1 MSELLVIQLS
11 GCSKARDFAYP
22 LVGEA
27 VPLYG
32 PWIKAS
38 VPIRSCFD
46 TRGPTLIR
54 HLSGRPTSL
63 SRISNNQAVGT
74 NIRDVHG
81 TVGSGAASTGTNN
94 ERTNA
99 KTPGMNAKETTV
111 KLVDVSVL
119 RELGSKKRKAVGN
132 VSPIL
137 IQADDSVTG
146 DNEVSKTREVGG
158 TFSIGSSSPA
168 AQANNS
174 EKFGNSFVWKGILN
188 ARDIVANGSCSI
200 IVNGESIDIWWKLWI
215 LWMNYG
221 EFRAVMENVRTIAP
235 GLTCIVKNGEDDF
248 IVWKN
253 SKLGNFSVKGAYW
266 DAQLHRF
273 GDANHLWG
281 WIWNAKV
288 HPHVSMMLWRVCAKA
303 LPTGD
308 IFNQPNHNNCCFC
321 GASLESPMDLF
332 ARGSFANALWNRII
346 HDNDVVWS
354 VDQARR
360 EIHKRYLEFSFVF
373 PSRPSGMGVVLW
385 PFETIHQTS
394 SFVPPM
400 VLAAVLWLQ
409 NWKPFFSVSS
419 GRWTLVGI
427 ESRSRPI
434 LCNWLM
440 LSESRS
446 LLIGN

>member
-1 MSELLVIQLS
+1 MRLEEGEETISKGRNTLKAFQISS

-54 HLSGRPTSL
+54 HLGGRPTSL

-174 EKFGNSFVWKGILN
+174 EKSGSHSFVWKGILN

-215 LWMNYG
+215 PWMNYG

-235 GLTCIVKNGEDDF
+235 GLTCVADLLYRRSRSWNISYLQFLFGNVLGEE

-288 HPHVSMMLWRVCAKA
+288 HPHLSMMLWRVCAKA

-332 ARGSFANALWNRII
+332 ARGSFANALWFGCPFPVRI
-346 HDNDVVWS
+346 D
-354 VDQARR
+354 
-360 EIHKRYLEFSFVF
+360 
-373 PSRPSGMGVVLW
+373 
-385 PFETIHQTS
+385 TIQMT
-394 SFVPPM
+394 M
-400 VLAAVLWLQ
+400 
-409 NWKPFFSVSS
+409 
-419 GRWTLVGI
+419 
-427 ESRSRPI
+427 
-434 LCNWLM
+434 
-440 LSESRS
+440 
-446 LLIGN
+446 